1 MKSEKQNILSLQQK
15 IKILNTKKDSYPK
28 LNEYNK
34 NLTEQNIELNNNL
47 KDSEKIRQEQEKLI
61 NSLTKEINIFKGG
74 INLNDPETLNNLANT
89 YLALKESLMK
99 TSGLSQS
106 EQKSNHNKN
115 KKKKSKNKNIK

>member
-61 NSLTKEINIFKGG
+61 NSLKGG

-106 EQKSNHNKN
+106 EQKSNHNKI
-115 KKKKSKNKNIK
+115 KKKKSKNKI

>member
-28 LNEYNK
+28 LYEYNK

-61 NSLTKEINIFKGG
+61 NSLTKEINILKGG

-89 YLALKESLMK
+89 YLALKE
-99 TSGLSQS
+99 
-106 EQKSNHNKN
+106 
-115 KKKKSKNKNIK
+115 